1 MFHNEVSET
10 RRCMFKNELELRNK
24 CCPEKGC
31 HGRNHEASKSVSDAT
46 TSVRSAN
53 MNPLL
58 GK

>member
-1 MFHNEVSET
+1 
-10 RRCMFKNELELRNK
+10 MFKNELELRNK